1 MLCQCTVLSRKRHH
15 ALFAAPES
23 SEKKNKDD
31 FNIQRVLQSH
41 LWQGVRVSREL
52 PGRKT
57 SGRKPSRPYVLAG
70 AAPIGKKFLGVRREK
85 LKP

>member
-1 MLCQCTVLSRKRHH
+1 M
-15 ALFAAPES
+15 FAAHES

-31 FNIQRVLQSH
+31 FDIQRVLQSH
-41 LWQGVRVSREL
+41 LWQGLGVSREL

-57 SGRKPSRPYVLAG
+57 SGRKQSGQCVLAG
-70 AAPIGKKFLGVRREK
+70 AAPIGKKLLGVSREK

>member
-1 MLCQCTVLSRKRHH
+1 MLCQCTVLPRKRHH

-23 SEKKNKDD
+23 SKKNKDD
-31 FNIQRVLQSH
+31 FDIQRVLQSH
-41 LWQGVRVSREL
+41 LWQGVGVSREL
-52 PGRKT
+52 TGRKT

-70 AAPIGKKFLGVRREK
+70 AAPIVKKLLGVSREK

>member
-1 MLCQCTVLSRKRHH
+1 MLCQCTVLPRKRHH

-31 FNIQRVLQSH
+31 FDIQRVH
-41 LWQGVRVSREL
+41 VWQGVGVSREL

-57 SGRKPSRPYVLAG
+57 SGRKPSRQYVLAG
-70 AAPIGKKFLGVRREK
+70 AAPIGKKLLEVSREK